1 MKKIAIIGS
10 NGFVGKAL
18 VRTAKNF
25 NFEVTCVTREN
36 FSEHKNKSYDCVI
49 NSAMPSKRFWSLNNP
64 IEDIKETVVKT
75 ADIFYNWHYD
85 KFVQIS
91 SISAENQL
99 DIPYGSHKRSAEII
113 VEKDKSALI
122 VRLGALYGNGLT
134 KSALFDLIN
143 KNHMVNHKHIYVDIN
158 SEYNYIDVDYA
169 ANHILSNLNHKGV
182 LNVGARD
189 SISLLDLSKGIWDN
203 PSYEGRLEKL
213 IFKKVDSTMPSAKN
227 VLKYINLL
235 RSKENT

>member
-91 SISAENQL
+91 SISAEKNPVKFVGESSVL
-99 DIPYGSHKRSAEII
+99 MISAN
-113 VEKDKSALI
+113 KCKWLWA
-122 VRLGALYGNGLT
+122 RLFA
-134 KSALFDLIN
+134 
-143 KNHMVNHKHIYVDIN
+143 
-158 SEYNYIDVDYA
+158 
-169 ANHILSNLNHKGV
+169 
-182 LNVGARD
+182 
-189 SISLLDLSKGIWDN
+189 
-203 PSYEGRLEKL
+203 
-213 IFKKVDSTMPSAKN
+213 
-227 VLKYINLL
+227 
-235 RSKENT
+235 